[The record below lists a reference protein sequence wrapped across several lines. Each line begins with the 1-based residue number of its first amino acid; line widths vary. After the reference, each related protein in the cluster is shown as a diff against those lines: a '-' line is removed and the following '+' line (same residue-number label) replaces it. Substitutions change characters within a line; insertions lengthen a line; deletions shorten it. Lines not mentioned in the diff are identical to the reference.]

1 MSKLSHDA
9 DSERYK
15 ALGFRAQFDGTSAG
29 LPWAELIEE
38 LKTNVLRQPLRVRKL
53 IMCEYTTK
61 AGEHELAKVAATP
74 PDGWDDP
81 TKRQVSEVLQ
91 PERKADLVHKN
102 KSPKEIEQDTKTT
115 LFKSCEYQ
123 LTKLTDDK
131 ERAYEYWYALTS
143 GEVRFDCECNFPN
156 FAILIFKFG
165 LLLLE

>member
-53 IMCEYTTK
+53 IMGEYTTK

-74 PDGWDDP
+74 AHGIPPPQTNVWSAEWP
-81 TKRQVSEVLQ
+81 TPLAFV
-91 PERKADLVHKN
+91 PA
-102 KSPKEIEQDTKTT
+102 
-115 LFKSCEYQ
+115 
-123 LTKLTDDK
+123 
-131 ERAYEYWYALTS
+131 
-143 GEVRFDCECNFPN
+143 
-156 FAILIFKFG
+156 
-165 LLLLE
+165 

>member
-53 IMCEYTTK
+53 IMGEYTTK

-74 PDGWDDP
+74 MYLCTFNARLWLVSCDV
-81 TKRQVSEVLQ
+81 KRAH
-91 PERKADLVHKN
+91 P
-102 KSPKEIEQDTKTT
+102 
-115 LFKSCEYQ
+115 
-123 LTKLTDDK
+123 
-131 ERAYEYWYALTS
+131 YAS
-143 GEVRFDCECNFPN
+143 AAAVMWV
-156 FAILIFKFG
+156 
-165 LLLLE
+165 